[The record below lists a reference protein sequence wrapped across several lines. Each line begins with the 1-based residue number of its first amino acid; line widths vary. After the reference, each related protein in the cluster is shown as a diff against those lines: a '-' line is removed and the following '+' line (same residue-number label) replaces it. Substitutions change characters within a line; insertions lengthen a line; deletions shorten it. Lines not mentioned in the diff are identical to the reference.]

1 MQKICVDFEFDED
14 KIEDYLKTYAIEEK
28 YKGIP
33 AFEWHQ
39 TKTREQKAH
48 ERKKAKLDEE
58 RKQRQVQRE
67 IAIRARKEL
76 QRIEREKRSE

>member
-1 MQKICVDFEFDED
+1 VQKICVDFEFDED

-39 TKTREQKAH
+39 TKTRE
-48 ERKKAKLDEE
+48 
-58 RKQRQVQRE
+58 
-67 IAIRARKEL
+67 
-76 QRIEREKRSE
+76 